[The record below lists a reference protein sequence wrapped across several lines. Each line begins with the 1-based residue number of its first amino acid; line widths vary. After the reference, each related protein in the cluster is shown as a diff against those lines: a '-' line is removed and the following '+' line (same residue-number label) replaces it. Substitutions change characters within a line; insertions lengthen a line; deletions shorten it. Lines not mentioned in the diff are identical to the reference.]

1 MTVLIKIIQVIISL
15 GLLIILHEGGHF
27 LFAKLFKTRVN
38 KFYLFFDWKFSLFST
53 YMPWFRKLF
62 GKEPVPKKEDG
73 SYEYRG
79 TEYGIG
85 WIPLGGYV
93 QIDGMIDE
101 TQDKDKLSQDP
112 QPWEFRQKKP
122 WQRLLI
128 MLGGVLMNFI
138 VAFFIYAMVLYA
150 WGKSYVSPQDMTYGL
165 KFNSEAKALGFQD
178 GDIIISADGTSFESW
193 QPACLRTLSTAHTAT
208 VLRCGKQTE
217 VSLPGDLNLL
227 EMLDEPRFAD
237 ALMPMCVD
245 SVVPGTPAE
254 EIGLKQGS
262 RITRLNG
269 KDIKDFND
277 LSQQLAMMRSTS
289 TDENVSDSISL
300 ALRKVRVTIAEGD
313 SIREAEALLTPELTF
328 GFVNKSPEYK
338 TTTKEYG
345 FFESIPAGISFGWKQ
360 LTNYVSDLKYIFTK
374 KGAKSVGG
382 FITIGNIFPGVWDW
396 QSFWMLTALLS
407 IMLGVVNVLPI
418 PALDGGHAL
427 FCIYEIVTG
436 RKPSDTFLQRAQYVG
451 FFILLGLLI
460 FANLNDILR
469 LFGII

>member
-53 YMPWFRKLF
+53 YMPWFRRMI
-62 GKEPVPKKEDG
+62 GKEPVPKKENG
-73 SYEYRG
+73 EYEYRG

-101 TQDKDKLSQDP
+101 TQDKDKLSAEP
-112 QPWEFRQKKP
+112 QPWEFRTKKP

-138 VAFFIYAMVLYA
+138 VAFFIYAMVLFA
-150 WGKSYVSPQDMTYGL
+150 WGKEYVKPSDMTYGL
-165 KFNSEAKALGFQD
+165 KFNNEAKALGFQD
-178 GDIIISADGTSFESW
+178 GDILIGADGVEFESW
-193 QPACLRTLSTAHTAT
+193 QPANLRTLSGAKSAT
-208 VLRCGKQTE
+208 VLRNGKE
-217 VSLPGDLNLL
+217 ENISLPGDLNLL
-227 EMLDEPRFAD
+227 EMLEEPRFAD
-237 ALMPMCVD
+237 VLTPMEVD
-245 SVVPGTPAE
+245 SVFPGTPAE
-254 EIGLKQGS
+254 QIGLRKGN
-262 RITRLNG
+262 RITKLND

-277 LSQQLAMMRSTS
+277 LSSELARLRASVAEGTQA
-289 TDENVSDSISL
+289 DSL
-300 ALRKVRVTIAEGD
+300 KAREVTVTIADGD
-313 SIREAEALLTPELTF
+313 SLRTVKTTLTADLTF
-328 GFVNKSPEYK
+328 GFTNKMPTYK
-338 TTTKEYG
+338 TSTKEYG
-345 FFESIPAGISFGWKQ
+345 FFEAIPAGIAFGWKQ

-374 KGAKSVGG
+374 KGAQSVGG

-427 FCIYEIVTG
+427 FCVYEMVTG

-469 LFGII
+469 LFGLI